1 GHGLGCCPW
10 SRGSGRGVLLSPLP
24 RLPHATAPRLRR
36 HAAIAGFDRYLAAP
50 PVAMPAPG
58 CRGLRPP
65 GCLHQQGPGGLH
77 APPRVESRPDS
88 PRARDER
95 DELALGRTTSTQG
108 TTTIGLTIRDDA
120 APPCH
125 IYGQARLAGDG
136 GFHPITAVA
145 SAPANASGEPPR
157 PAPAQGQQGR
167 VWAVSPAP
175 RLPRGRARRSW
186 GRRVVCIRPLA
197 RHGRRSLLEPG
208 GRERIDVQGFE
219 GDHAKPPVALGG
231 KPRIAAVTQAV
242 SMERGACEPWV

>member
-1 GHGLGCCPW
+1 MMPPPAWATPAVSRPLGLIRGDRGVGLGPARAPLGWHLPYVVGHGLGYCPW
-10 SRGSGRGVLLSPLP
+10 SHGSGRGVLLSPLP
-24 RLPHATAPRLRR
+24 RLHHATAPRLRR
-36 HAAIAGFDRYLAAP
+36 HAAIAGFDRYLAAH

-77 APPRVESRPDS
+77 APPRVESLPDS
-88 PRARDER
+88 TRARDER

-145 SAPANASGEPPR
+145 SAPANASGDPP
-157 PAPAQGQQGR
+157 
-167 VWAVSPAP
+167 SPA
-175 RLPRGRARRSW
+175 
-186 GRRVVCIRPLA
+186 
-197 RHGRRSLLEPG
+197 
-208 GRERIDVQGFE
+208 
-219 GDHAKPPVALGG
+219 HA
-231 KPRIAAVTQAV
+231 
-242 SMERGACEPWV
+242 